1 MSHHPGRVED
11 LVELKRRGCE
21 VTCAPVF
28 EIIPV
33 EFTQR
38 NFAYQAHVFLC
49 RYGGTVNGE
58 PYAFRKCYARGCP
71 NNLCPHVF
79 QAVMIA
85 NRHLARDYERL
96 QSAGIT
102 VADRAFSLEEMM
114 VKFDGPGE
122 EVGPLLTIYDY
133 IRIAGEGNAVS
144 VDVTLEYLPAV
155 EHFAH
160 YRNAQTFL
168 NGDFAVQAL
177 AKTATYQRC
186 LACYP
191 TGHEKEE
198 KPRAVRVANQRLAL
212 LYREFDK
219 VSIEHHKRFF
229 EENRPHHPV

>member
-1 MSHHPGRVED
+1 MSRMSHPPGRIAD
-11 LVELKRRGCE
+11 LVDMKRQGFD
-21 VTCAPVF
+21 VTCEPVF

-33 EFTQR
+33 DFTQR

-49 RYGGTVNGE
+49 RYGGTINGE
-58 PYAFRKCYARGCP
+58 PYTFRKCYARGCP

-96 QSAGIT
+96 KSGGIK
-102 VADRAFSLEEMM
+102 VAERAFSLEEMM
-114 VKFDGPGE
+114 VKFDGAQE
-122 EVGPLLTIYDY
+122 EVDPLLTIYDY
-133 IRIAGEGNAVS
+133 IRIAGEGNAVC

-155 EHFAH
+155 EHFAN
-160 YRNAQTFL
+160 YKNAQTFL

-177 AKTATYQRC
+177 AKTGTYQRC

-191 TGHEKEE
+191 TEREKEE
-198 KPRAVRVANQRLAL
+198 KPQAIRIANQRLTL

-219 VSIEHHKRFF
+219 VSIQHPKRFF
-229 EENRPHHPV
+229 E